1 MTAAGLV
8 AFNLLLNGVGSFG
21 LAWLLTRLPLRT
33 MRKLPGK
40 GLLLLLALPFL
51 KLAVDLAQGVPD
63 GSFLWMR
70 AQGQRPE
77 LGSFMCGFGLF
88 YVVPRTYFALGALYE
103 GQQYSQ
109 SAPDLFAAWLMA
121 KVGSWAPL
129 AIASGLFAWAGVRL
143 ARRAF
148 GFWRAWQAR
157 RAIVARAVLRGRRRV
172 GWGWVAIYVIDQPA
186 GSPYAA
192 GLFNPYVCF
201 PLPTWQALTKAE
213 RRAAL
218 AHELAHVAEHHLLW
232 LTMLGVIRDVFW
244 FVPGIGR
251 GERAFRE
258 GCELAADARAV
269 QRGTPPVVLASALV
283 RSGETTTPWTFPILC
298 ATGANLKD
306 RVDRLLSVPVSTAVP
321 VKRAA
326 AQKILHLTV
335 LLWVAAMLLV
345 STAFGN
351 H

>member
-1 MTAAGLV
+1 MTALGLV
-8 AFNLLLNGVGSFG
+8 AFNLLLNGIGSFG

-33 MRKLPGK
+33 MKRLPGK
-40 GLLLLLALPFL
+40 ALLVLLALPFL
-51 KLAVDLAQGVPD
+51 KLSIDLVQGVPD

-121 KVGSWAPL
+121 KVGASAPL

-143 ARRAF
+143 ARRGF
-148 GFWRAWQAR
+148 GFWRARQAR
-157 RAIVARAVLRGRRRV
+157 RAIIDGAVLRGRRRV
-172 GWGWVAIYVIDQPA
+172 GRRSVAIYVTEEPA
-186 GSPYAA
+186 GSPHVA

-201 PLPTWQALTKAE
+201 PLPTWQALTTAE

-218 AHELAHVAEHHLLW
+218 AHELAHVAEHHLVW
-232 LTMLGVIRDVFW
+232 VTMLGVIRDLFW

-251 GERAFRE
+251 AERAFRE

-269 QRGTPPVVLASALV
+269 QRGTSPVVLASALV
-283 RSGETTTPWTFPILC
+283 RTGETTTPWTSPVLC
-298 ATGANLKD
+298 ATGACLTD
-306 RVDRLLSVPVSTAVP
+306 RVERLLSIPTPASVP
-321 VKRAA
+321 VKPAA
-326 AQKILHLTV
+326 AQKLLRIVV
-335 LLWVAAMLLV
+335 LVWVAGMLLV